1 MNSEELLVE
10 YKNLLA
16 TAVVTKNKQLLAS
29 IKQRISILEAW
40 LASSKN

>member
-1 MNSEELLVE
+1 MNSQELLVE
-10 YKNLLA
+10 YKKLLA
-16 TAVVTKNKQLLAS
+16 TAVVIENKELFAS

>member
-10 YKNLLA
+10 YQKLLA
-16 TAVVTKNKQLLAS
+16 TAAVTKNQELLAS

-40 LASSKN
+40 LASSKH

>member
-10 YKNLLA
+10 YKKLIA
-16 TAVVTKNKQLLAS
+16 TAVVIKNKQLLAS

>member
-10 YKNLLA
+10 YKKLLA
-16 TAVVTKNKQLLAS
+16 TAVVTQNKQLLAS